1 MVAKN
6 PLTNWDPKF
15 GRFHSIWSTQAGTE
29 WANKYGVLP
38 EAMDPTQLFFP
49 YKKSALTPN
58 ALDNQHL
65 KAERKN
71 HQKWILSGYWP
82 ELLEEIGAY
91 PYPLNYLPTL
101 TNPIDP
107 LFEID
112 QWQPRHTLETWPV
125 IQMDFPSHKPFFPIE
140 PDNTGVWTADN
151 PAVWRR
157 LDPVLRLCT
166 RFLHH
171 SAATCWLDGFYFGE
185 RTDVPERFDRRPAWQ
200 KLQQGPLK
208 FFHKRDPELRSDAQT
223 AEKTEALTRI
233 MRERVQFGIGS
244 SFLTPWDRK
253 TPNGSGLGWE
263 GFTIVFTERQN
274 KDLEFYTENKAW
286 VDIALELLLPL
297 FRNDL
302 SPIERLSCQFYIAS
316 TLMHEF
322 AHALNQLQ
330 DPPMGRTIIRN
341 EPAYGGDMNGNG
353 AEVFCELGYSF
364 VKGLLGAMPK
374 MLNPGNIVGAP
385 AAALLLSKEIPAR
398 KYDKGIFLHEAG
410 EHFAQFEETNKLVP
424 IVSKY
429 YEHIHSDDFWDR
441 MATNFGV
448 SMIAP
453 TPAAVVV
460 IEPDPSRP
468 ELSSYVFNNSQRKWM
483 YEVQAVKSNAQ
494 LLSSLN
500 TEQRKAYDVA
510 LVRRDDEFN
519 KLRRVQ
525 YLSMRDNIVRSVDEC
540 DSALERYFKQSP
552 GELSDS
558 EILRLLRC
566 FADNLKREADQE
578 TQCAIDFMAEA
589 DLKTPNNVDFG
600 QRLLNINR
608 VARQMVAKASAD
620 CDRVGVATLG
630 LDFHEIRAKFNK
642 ALYTL
647 RAVNF
652 ILVQQVK
659 PEKNETYEEVIDRV
673 GNAMDYEG
681 LERLQSS
688 DAQNEMLQAA
698 SQETITAQAM
708 NAYQKHDYDECHRL
722 GRVLLSQFDLEG
734 YAQGIGMVLIAMHPG
749 EIRRRWCSRQGLYV
763 LNIMAKTN
771 ATPFL
776 ELWVE
781 VATQVYD
788 SIEDLAV
795 NTGLGDALCVL
806 GID

>member
-29 WANKYGVLP
+29 WASKYGVLP
-38 EAMDPTQLFFP
+38 EIMDPTQLFFP

-58 ALDNQHL
+58 ALDNQQL

-107 LFEID
+107 LFEIN

-125 IQMDFPSHKPFFPIE
+125 IQMEFPPHKPFFPVE
-140 PDNTGVWTADN
+140 PDNIG
-151 PAVWRR
+151 
-157 LDPVLRLCT
+157 
-166 RFLHH
+166 
-171 SAATCWLDGFYFGE
+171 LDGFYFGD
-185 RTDVPERFDRRPAWQ
+185 RTDVPERLDRRPAWQ
-200 KLQQGPLK
+200 KLEQGPLK
-208 FFHKRDPELRSDAQT
+208 FFHKRDPQLRSNAQR
-223 AEKTEALTRI
+223 AEKTEELKII
-233 MRERVQFGIGS
+233 MRERVQFGIG
-244 SFLTPWDRK
+244 
-253 TPNGSGLGWE
+253 
-263 GFTIVFTERQN
+263 
-274 KDLEFYTENKAW
+274 
-286 VDIALELLLPL
+286 
-297 FRNDL
+297 
-302 SPIERLSCQFYIAS
+302 
-316 TLMHEF
+316 
-322 AHALNQLQ
+322 
-330 DPPMGRTIIRN
+330 
-341 EPAYGGDMNGNG
+341 
-353 AEVFCELGYSF
+353 
-364 VKGLLGAMPK
+364 
-374 MLNPGNIVGAP
+374 
-385 AAALLLSKEIPAR
+385 
-398 KYDKGIFLHEAG
+398 
-410 EHFAQFEETNKLVP
+410 P

-429 YEHIHSDDFWDR
+429 YEFIHSDDFWDR

-448 SMIAP
+448 SIIAP
-453 TPAAVVV
+453 TPAPIVV

-468 ELSSYVFNNSQRKWM
+468 ELSIQRDN
-483 YEVQAVKSNAQ
+483 EV
-494 LLSSLN
+494 
-500 TEQRKAYDVA
+500 
-510 LVRRDDEFN
+510 N

-525 YLSMRDNIVRSVDEC
+525 YLHQRDNTERSVNEC
-540 DSALERYFKQSP
+540 NNALERYFTQSP

-589 DLKTPNNVDFG
+589 DLKTPSNVDFG
-600 QRLLNINR
+600 QRLLNTNR
-608 VARQMVAKASAD
+608 VARKMVTKASAD

-630 LDFHEIRAKFNK
+630 TDFHEIRAKFDK
-642 ALYTL
+642 TLYIL
-647 RAVNF
+647 RAINF
-652 ILVQQVK
+652 ILAQQVK
-659 PEKNETYEEVIDRV
+659 PDKNETYEEVIDRV

-688 DAQNEMLQAA
+688 DAQNEILQAA
-698 SQETITAQAM
+698 SQETILAQAM

-763 LNIMAKTN
+763 LNIMARTN

-781 VATQVYD
+781 VATQVHD

-795 NTGLGDALCVL
+795 NAGIGDALCVL